1 MTKNKLYVWGDG
13 TYGEIGEDYETEHVS
28 TENPV
33 KMAYFDN
40 KDIKVHSISA
50 GGRHSIVVDTEGN
63 MYSFGDNS
71 TGQLG

>member
-1 MTKNKLYVWGDG
+1 MIRNRLYVWGDG
-13 TYGEIGEDYETEHVS
+13 TYGEIGEDKGSEMIS
-28 TENPV
+28 TETPI
-33 KMAYFDN
+33 KMAFFDN

-50 GGRHSIVVDTEGN
+50 GGRHSIVIDTEGN